1 MSRTEAIKTM
11 HSLTV
16 KSKLV
21 ALGVLLAALLAV
33 PSARAASSFGV
44 ASFSTGSST
53 TQAGA
58 HADVSTSFTIN
69 SDDLGNPIDQ
79 LKDVSVNL
87 PKGLVGN
94 PQAIPMCS
102 DKDFQVF
109 NCPTD
114 AQVGILNAAF
124 VISPG
129 VSTTLVSQV
138 PNTTLTADVSPGQGE
153 TIQVATT
160 AGITSG
166 DYITIGTGADADMVP
181 VSKVLPDGT
190 SLQLAVSGN
199 GVVNPHSAG
208 DTVADNTITVASTS
222 GFEGSP
228 GLNNITVGTGADQE
242 DDTIAFAPG
251 DSNRLI
257 LDHPL
262 QNQHAPGEPVT
273 HVAQPIS
280 APIPVFNLQPDPGHV
295 ATFAASF
302 LIATIIIEVDV
313 NKDGSYALQANLRDL
328 STLLTIQGSSLTFWG
343 VPGDPSHDNQRC
355 GQLGFDCR
363 PSNVT
368 QAPFMTN
375 PTACGTAP
383 TASITMDSW
392 QDPSTPVTATTHPD
406 APTGCDK
413 LNFNPTL
420 SVAPDNT
427 SPDTPAGYDV
437 NLSIPQNND
446 PFGLATP
453 DLQNATVTLPP
464 GVSLSPAVANGLQGC
479 SDATFDTTS
488 TCPNASKVGT
498 VSIHSPLLPDPL
510 TGSIYIGSPTP
521 SQMYRLFVVANGDDV
536 TIKLKGQVKPSAS
549 GQLTTVFSDN
559 PQLPFDNLDLKFFG
573 GPLAALANPESCG
586 TFTTTSDLSPYG
598 APAAADATPTS
609 SFQIAGCQNPT
620 PFNPS
625 FAAGTT
631 NATAGA
637 FSPLS
642 VTFGRQDSDQELS
655 SITAT
660 LPPGLFAKIAGVT
673 QCSNADAAA
682 GTCPAS
688 SQVGTATAG
697 SGAGSHPLFLGG
709 KVYLTGPYNGGAYGL
724 ATVIPAVAGPYN
736 LGTVVVR
743 QSLRIDPN
751 DAHVTAVSDPFPTI
765 LKGVPLRIKTVNL
778 TLNRPDF
785 TINPTSCQT
794 FAITGAIQSVNGAV
808 SRASSP
814 FQVGSCASLPFS
826 PTLGIKLSGKGQT
839 KDGKHPTL
847 AATLTAPSSG
857 QANLKSAKV
866 TLPLSLALDPRNT
879 ETVCSVAAAA
889 AINCPSNTIVGT
901 ASAVSP
907 LLPDPLS
914 GNVFLVQGIRTN
926 KQGQQIKTLPS
937 LLIPLKGDVQ
947 LNLRA
952 QTAVSNGRLVT
963 TFPAIPDAAV
973 SNFKLTINGGS
984 HGILVITHGKNI
996 CKSSQFDQS
1005 ALGSQSGK
1013 KQSGKFKMGTPA
1025 CGKTHS
1031 KRHAKKHAR
1040 RHR

>member
-1 MSRTEAIKTM
+1 
-11 HSLTV
+11 
-16 KSKLV
+16 
-21 ALGVLLAALLAV
+21 
-33 PSARAASSFGV
+33 
-44 ASFSTGSST
+44 
-53 TQAGA
+53 
-58 HADVSTSFTIN
+58 
-69 SDDLGNPIDQ
+69 
-79 LKDVSVNL
+79 
-87 PKGLVGN
+87 
-94 PQAIPMCS
+94 
-102 DKDFQVF
+102 
-109 NCPTD
+109 
-114 AQVGILNAAF
+114 
-124 VISPG
+124 
-129 VSTTLVSQV
+129 
-138 PNTTLTADVSPGQGE
+138 
-153 TIQVATT
+153 
-160 AGITSG
+160 
-166 DYITIGTGADADMVP
+166 
-181 VSKVLPDGT
+181 
-190 SLQLAVSGN
+190 
-199 GVVNPHSAG
+199 
-208 DTVADNTITVASTS
+208 
-222 GFEGSP
+222 
-228 GLNNITVGTGADQE
+228 
-242 DDTIAFAPG
+242 
-251 DSNRLI
+251 
-257 LDHPL
+257 
-262 QNQHAPGEPVT
+262 
-273 HVAQPIS
+273 
-280 APIPVFNLQPDPGHV
+280 
-295 ATFAASF
+295 
-302 LIATIIIEVDV
+302 
-313 NKDGSYALQANLRDL
+313 
-328 STLLTIQGSSLTFWG
+328 
-343 VPGDPSHDNQRC
+343 
-355 GQLGFDCR
+355 
-363 PSNVT
+363 
-368 QAPFMTN
+368 
-375 PTACGTAP
+375 
-383 TASITMDSW
+383 
-392 QDPSTPVTATTHPD
+392 
-406 APTGCDK
+406 
-413 LNFNPTL
+413 
-420 SVAPDNT
+420 
-427 SPDTPAGYDV
+427 
-437 NLSIPQNND
+437 
-446 PFGLATP
+446 
-453 DLQNATVTLPP
+453 
-464 GVSLSPAVANGLQGC
+464 
-479 SDATFDTTS
+479 
-488 TCPNASKVGT
+488 
-498 VSIHSPLLPDPL
+498 
-510 TGSIYIGSPTP
+510 
-521 SQMYRLFVVANGDDV
+521 MYRLFVVANGDDV
-536 TIKLKGQVKPSAS
+536 TIKLKGQVKPSSS

-598 APAAADATPTS
+598 APAAADAAPTS

-724 ATVIPAVAGPYN
+724 ATVIPAIAGPYN

-794 FAITGAIQSVNGAV
+794 FAITGTIQSVNGAV

-1031 KRHAKKHAR
+1031 KRHAKKHAKKHAR